1 MIVLDLGGV
10 ILAVLIGAFPAWM
23 IWRGSQQLREDS
35 ELLRSDVARL
45 RAENRR
51 LRRGLDA
58 ITRRTIEEASVDPAL
73 KDFSIVILDEAD
85 KLREDLPDEPR

>member
-10 ILAVLIGAFPAWM
+10 IVAVIIGALPAFV
-23 IWRGSQQLREDS
+23 IWRGSQQLREDN
-35 ELLRSDVARL
+35 DQL
-45 RAENRR
+45 RADTVRLQTDNRR

-73 KDFSIVILDEAD
+73 KDFSLVILDEAD
-85 KLREDLPDEPR
+85 KLRRDLP

>member
-10 ILAVLIGAFPAWM
+10 ILAVVIGAFPALL
-23 IWRGSQQLREDS
+23 IWRGSQQLRDDYDR
-35 ELLRSDVARL
+35 LRSDAARL
-45 RAENRR
+45 QGENRR

-58 ITRRTIEEASVDPAL
+58 ITRRTIEEAAVDPAL

>member
-10 ILAVLIGAFPAWM
+10 IVALIIGAVPALM
-23 IWRGSQQLREDS
+23 IWRGSQQLREDNDQ
-35 ELLRSDVARL
+35 LRAETARL
-45 RAENRR
+45 QGENRR

-58 ITRRTIEEASVDPAL
+58 ITRRTIEEAAVDPAL

-85 KLREDLPDEPR
+85 RLREDLP